1 MALKETIS
9 AHFREQSHHYRRIVG
24 GAVYCSHHHGNYVRV
39 PLLPDRPQ
47 GEAIQLCLFHQA
59 STVLPIL
66 AALLPVDDRD
76 RDIFAM
82 LK

>member
-1 MALKETIS
+1 MALKELSLLIS
-9 AHFREQSHHYRRIVG
+9 ESKVIIIVALLV
-24 GAVYCSHHHGNYVRV
+24 AVYCSHHHGNDVRV

-59 STVLPIL
+59 SAVLPIL